1 MPRQGGLHEKLQTSG
16 MWNLVMSFDWA
27 DFLRISK
34 AFSTFCRRI
43 FYARASDPIFA
54 VIGRQRGPHM
64 DVKSLCMMSGRKA
77 SNRRRGVLH
86 EIGETFN
93 YDDVYC
99 SDRYQMRVRLAGLA
113 CLTALRD
120 KERRATHCL
129 SSSPLAHVCKCV
141 LLVL

>member
-1 MPRQGGLHEKLQTSG
+1 
-16 MWNLVMSFDWA
+16 
-27 DFLRISK
+27 
-34 AFSTFCRRI
+34 
-43 FYARASDPIFA
+43 
-54 VIGRQRGPHM
+54 M

-77 SNRRRGVLH
+77 SNRRPGVLH

-120 KERRATHCL
+120 KERHATLLHVSSFTAKQFREKELHSQRFRDKELRLCAFPCAYVTL
-129 SSSPLAHVCKCV
+129 SFCV
-141 LLVL
+141 LSF